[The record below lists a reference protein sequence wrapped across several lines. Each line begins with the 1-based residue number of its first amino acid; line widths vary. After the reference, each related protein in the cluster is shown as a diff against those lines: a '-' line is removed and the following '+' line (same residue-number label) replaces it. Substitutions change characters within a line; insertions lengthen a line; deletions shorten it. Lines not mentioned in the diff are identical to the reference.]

1 MTYEKFHELLDI
13 LELKNET
20 TRFRMAIQPEER
32 LGVCLRFLASGNSF
46 RSLTFNF
53 RMGEKT
59 KKKKDLDEIANPKNR
74 KLIVFTEGQNVL
86 IYSAQEK
93 QWKPGKVVKLVSNV
107 TYLVWSENKIKFV
120 HASNIKESLLEEP
133 TIDEVHE
140 KFPYALRENDNRII
154 FQDKTEVGSGLENYA
169 HQRKEM
175 EIERNVRDE
184 TKERENS
191 QGETKVQN
199 P

>member
-1 MTYEKFHELLDI
+1 MMFRQLPRTKLSLL
-13 LELKNET
+13 KPGHN
-20 TRFRMAIQPEER
+20 Q
-32 LGVCLRFLASGNSF
+32 
-46 RSLTFNF
+46 
-53 RMGEKT
+53 
-59 KKKKDLDEIANPKNR
+59 KKKKNLDEIANPKNR
-74 KLIVFTEGQNVL
+74 KLIVFSEGQNVL

-175 EIERNVRDE
+175 EIER
-184 TKERENS
+184 TK
-191 QGETKVQN
+191 GKKWK
-199 P
+199 

>member
-1 MTYEKFHELLDI
+1 MMFRQLPRTKLSLL
-13 LELKNET
+13 KPGHN
-20 TRFRMAIQPEER
+20 Q
-32 LGVCLRFLASGNSF
+32 
-46 RSLTFNF
+46 
-53 RMGEKT
+53 

-140 KFPYALRENDNRII
+140 KFPYVLRENDNGIIGIVIRGTYNRRSPREISIRI
-154 FQDKTEVGSGLENYA
+154 K
-169 HQRKEM
+169 RK
-175 EIERNVRDE
+175 
-184 TKERENS
+184 
-191 QGETKVQN
+191 
-199 P
+199 